1 MVKQAKISSKPA
13 SSAGKKRSGADP
25 RKRSGVMG
33 QSGLKPNPDFSNSA
47 KRILAFRRFWLFLLA
62 AVLVLIGLASVV
74 GARFQLF

>member
-13 SSAGKKRSGADP
+13 SSAGKKRSGAAP

-47 KRILAFRRFWLFLLA
+47 KRILAFRRFWLFLLT
-62 AVLVLIGLASVV
+62 AVLLTVGFLSVCGV
-74 GARFQLF
+74 RLF